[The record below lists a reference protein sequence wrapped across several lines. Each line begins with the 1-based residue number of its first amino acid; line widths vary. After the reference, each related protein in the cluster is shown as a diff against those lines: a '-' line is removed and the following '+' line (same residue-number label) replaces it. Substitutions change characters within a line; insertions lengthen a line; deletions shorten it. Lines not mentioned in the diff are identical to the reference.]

1 MVDISTYER
10 AVLSILLRNKGWL
23 NTTQIATKTDMSW
36 NTALKYL
43 QRMYNRG
50 WLSKRGNYWRAKR

>member
-1 MVDISTYER
+1 MAITSYER
-10 AVLSILLRNKGWL
+10 AILSVLLRKRIWL
-23 NTTQIATKTDMSW
+23 NTTQIAELTDISW

-50 WLSKRGNYWRAKR
+50 WLSRKGNYWRAKR

>member
-1 MVDISTYER
+1 MAITSYER
-10 AVLSILLRNKGWL
+10 AILSVLLRKRIWL
-23 NTTQIATKTDMSW
+23 NTTQIADLTGISW

-50 WLSKRGNYWRAKR
+50 WLSRKGNYWRARR

>member
-1 MVDISTYER
+1 MAITSYER
-10 AVLSILLRNKGWL
+10 AILSVLLRKRIWL
-23 NTTQIATKTDMSW
+23 NTTQIADLTGISW

-50 WLSKRGNYWRAKR
+50 WLSRKGNYWRAKR

>member
-1 MVDISTYER
+1 MAITSYER
-10 AVLSILLRNKGWL
+10 AILSVLLRKRIWL
-23 NTTQIATKTDMSW
+23 NTTQIAELTDISW

-50 WLSKRGNYWRAKR
+50 WLSRKGNYWRARR